1 MVESGPFYNTIID
14 PILAPLRKR
23 VTAEIKPNEKVIDIA
38 CGTGMQLFEVAK
50 IASFVTGVDLS
61 ESMVNFATKTS
72 RKRNIINTAF
82 IVCDA
87 TDLSIFKEKRFD
99 VALMTLALHQFPPNL
114 YPAILNEMKRVANKI
129 IIVDYA
135 VPLPKN
141 YAGIGSRVAE
151 FFAGREHNRNFKH
164 YYSLGGLNQILPA
177 NNLTIKKSRFLAEKA
192 FQLVVCDL
200 KDVMK

>member
-1 MVESGPFYNTIID
+1 MVESGPFYNTVID
-14 PILAPLRKR
+14 PILVPLRKR

-38 CGTGMQLFEVAK
+38 CGTGMQVFEIAK

-72 RKRNIINTAF
+72 RKRNILNTAF
-82 IVCDA
+82 FVCDA
-87 TDLSIFKEKRFD
+87 TDLTVFKEKRFD
-99 VALMTLALHQFPPNL
+99 VALMTLALHQFPPHL

-141 YAGIGSRVAE
+141 YVGIGSRIAE

-164 YYSLGGLNQILPA
+164 YYKLGGLNQILPA
-177 NNLTIKKSRFLAEKA
+177 NNLTIKKSRLLAEKA
-192 FQLVVCDL
+192 FQLVIA
-200 KDVMK
+200 

>member
-1 MVESGPFYNTIID
+1 MVESGPFYSTVID
-14 PILAPLRKR
+14 PILAPLRKH
-23 VTAEIKPNEKVIDIA
+23 VTNEIKPNEKVLDIA
-38 CGTGMQLFEVAK
+38 CGTGMQLLEIAK
-50 IASFVTGVDLS
+50 TASFVTGVDLS

-72 RKRNIINTAF
+72 RKRNILNTAF
-82 IVCDA
+82 FVCDA

-99 VALMTLALHQFPPNL
+99 VAIMTLALHQFPSNQHSS
-114 YPAILNEMKRVANKI
+114 ILSEMKRVANKI

-151 FFAGREHNRNFKH
+151 FLAGGEHNRNFKH
-164 YYSLGGLNQILPA
+164 FYNLGGLTQILPA

-192 FQLVVCDL
+192 FQLIVCD
-200 KDVMK
+200 